1 MLTLNAAETAAVAK
15 AINDK
20 ELKGAR
26 AAFDPE
32 GEHFEV
38 DFTVRIQGTLDIG
51 AEVETTQI
59 NTVQPLKLLMI
70 ALNKLNGVTL
80 KSIIDQA
87 MAIDDKDAE
96 FIEIKKNVAAEWAK
110 VAGTTRQ
117 MRSGA
122 IKFNG
127 VITDTK
133 EG

>member
-20 ELKGAR
+20 ELKSAR
-26 AAFDPE
+26 AAFDKE

-38 DFTVRIQGTLDIG
+38 DFTVHIQGTLDIG

-59 NTVQPLKLLMI
+59 NTIQPLKLLMV
-70 ALNKLNGVTL
+70 ALNKLNGATL

-87 MAIDDKDAE
+87 MAIDDKDTE

-117 MRSGA
+117 MRSGP
-122 IKFNG
+122 IKF
-127 VITDTK
+127 K
-133 EG
+133 EKAD